1 MSTLFVGDVHGCADE
16 LRLLLAQAGADRVI
30 LVGDLFT
37 KGPDPVGVWR
47 LIGEVGAEAVLGN
60 HDDHVLRAW
69 DHPAPPTSVRRLRAH
84 APEAHGW
91 LAALPL
97 TLRGPGWLV
106 IHAGVHPRGG
116 AAGTSRDQALT
127 MRRWPDDADLSN
139 PFWYDA
145 GWAGPDCVV
154 FGHDARRGLV
164 RREVGGRPVAIGLD
178 TGCVYG
184 GALSGW
190 LMEADRILQI
200 PAARAYRPVGAP
212 KPG

>member
-1 MSTLFVGDVHGCADE
+1 MRTLFVGDVHGCAAE
-16 LRLLLAQAGADRVI
+16 LSLLLDRAASDRVI

-47 LIGEVGAEAVLGN
+47 LIQEHRAAAVLGN
-60 HDDHVLRAW
+60 HDDLVLRTW
-69 DHPAPPTSVRRLRAH
+69 DHPAPPPSVRALRAG
-84 APEAHGW
+84 APEVQPW

-97 TLRGPGWLV
+97 TLRGPGWLT
-106 IHAGVHPRGG
+106 IHAGVNPTLG
-116 AAGTSRDQALT
+116 AAGTTRDQALLL
-127 MRRWPDDADLSN
+127 RRWPDDRDLEN

-145 GWAGPDCVV
+145 GWAGPETVV

-184 GALSGW
+184 GSLSGW
-190 LMEADRILQI
+190 LMEEDRILQV
-200 PAARAYRPVGAP
+200 PAARVYRPVKGSR
-212 KPG
+212 PG